1 MADITFSMTADD
13 GDVTKALQNL
23 VKENAK
29 LREEIAKGVAQ
40 SKDEAK
46 AAKEAAES
54 QKAHSQALKEAEQ
67 IVQKNMTAGERYQAQ
82 VKKLNELRAQ
92 GVLSAKD
99 HARAMEGER
108 QKMTE
113 SGQATGSFSSMLT
126 GLGSKLVG
134 VVGGFVSVQ
143 QVMKLI
149 GDEIRGVMD
158 LQKRAGDAT
167 AVLGAEQEALL
178 QNLGGANAAQV
189 AKDLKALSQ
198 RTGVAEGDVTR
209 AVNESMAARGDF
221 DVSQVIQ
228 AVGSVGRIRK
238 FAPTEMAGLAAATID
253 TQRQTGLGTD
263 EALGFLLQMQG
274 QSRTKSLKELA
285 ANMVPGVGGI
295 MQFGADRATA
305 GALLASMSH
314 GMGDTTGAASRT
326 ASLQLAG
333 QLREFGGGA
342 PIGQTLAQLQQNPAL
357 RQQFLST
364 ASFEVAARPAVEAL
378 LGGGKVAQN
387 FAAARQAMQAN
398 PLEALA
404 QAEKDRAA
412 FAPIGLAEQRL
423 GLQNVAQQAL
433 VNNRRAAE
441 AGIVREGMAEIEKS
455 LPGNSALLG
464 KARSALREFETG
476 ATPNFESAVGEL
488 RQMVE
493 ARNRG
498 VDDTVSR
505 NTAFLDAVMPM
516 MAPGLISNPLSGP
529 AADAVASRNLRDPE
543 FKRQTELMARTV
555 ELLESL
561 VDQGQGKNREGA
573 VIGRANNQ
581 REAAGVP

>member
-29 LREEIAKGVAQ
+29 LREEIAKGVQQ

-54 QKAHSQALKEAEQ
+54 QKAHSQAMKEAEQ

-82 VKKLNELRAQ
+82 IKKLNDLRAQ

-99 HARAMEGER
+99 HAKAMEGER
-108 QKMTE
+108 LKMAE
-113 SGQATGSFSSMLT
+113 SGQATGSFSSTLQT
-126 GLGSKLVG
+126 VGPQLLRVAGGFASVQAVIKLV
-134 VVGGFVSVQ
+134 
-143 QVMKLI
+143 
-149 GDEIRGVMD
+149 GDEIRGVME
-158 LQKRAGDAT
+158 LQKKAGDAT
-167 AVLGAEQEALL
+167 VNLGAEQEALL
-178 QNLGGANAAQV
+178 QNLGGANAGQV

-221 DVSQVIQ
+221 DVSQVIK
-228 AVGSVGRIRK
+228 AVGSVGKIRK

-274 QSRTKSLKELA
+274 QSRTKSLRELA

-314 GMGDTTGAASRT
+314 GMGDVTGAATRT

-333 QLREFGGGA
+333 QLREFGGGK

-357 RQQFLST
+357 REQFMST
-364 ASFEVAARPAVEAL
+364 ASFEVAARPAVEQL

-398 PLEALA
+398 PLDALA

-412 FAPIGLAEQRL
+412 FSPIGLAEKQL
-423 GLQNVAQQAL
+423 GLKNVAQQAL
-433 VNNRRAAE
+433 LNNPRAAE
-441 AGIVREGMAEIEKS
+441 AGIVREGLSEIEKS
-455 LPGNSALLG
+455 LPGQGALMNR
-464 KARSALREFETG
+464 ARLALREFESG
-476 ATPNFESAVGEL
+476 AYPQFESAVSGL
-488 RQMVE
+488 RETVQQ
-493 ARNRG
+493 RRQG
-498 VDDTVSR
+498 RDDAAYSKGML
-505 NTAFLDAVMPM
+505 LDAFVPFGK
-516 MAPGLISNPLSGP
+516 PGVEVF
-529 AADAVASRNLRDPE
+529 ADRNLKDKE
-543 FKRQTELMARTV
+543 FVRQTELMAKTV
-555 ELLESL
+555 DLLERL
-561 VDQGQGKNREGA
+561 VDQGQGKNNAGA
-573 VIGRANNQ
+573 FIGRAGQ
-581 REAAGVP
+581 REGVGP

>member
-29 LREEIAKGVAQ
+29 LREEISKGVAQ
-40 SKDEAK
+40 SKEEAR
-46 AAKEAAES
+46 AAKESADAQKQHSAAM
-54 QKAHSQALKEAEQ
+54 KEAEQ
-67 IVQKNMTAGERYQAQ
+67 IVLKNMTAGERYSRE
-82 VKKLNELRAQ
+82 VKKLNDLRAQ

-99 HARAMEGER
+99 HAKAMEGER
-108 QKMTE
+108 LKMAE
-113 SGQATGSFSSMLT
+113 SGQATGSFSSLLS
-126 GLGSKLVG
+126 GLGPKLLTAA
-134 VVGGFVSVQ
+134 GGFVSVQ
-143 QVMKLI
+143 QMIKAV
-149 GDEIRGVMD
+149 GEEIRGIMD

-167 AVLGAEQEALL
+167 ANLGAEQEALL

-189 AKDLKALSQ
+189 AKDLKALSAK
-198 RTGVAEGDVTR
+198 TGVTEADVTR

-221 DVSQVIQ
+221 DVSQVIK
-228 AVGSVGRIRK
+228 AVGSVGKIRK

-333 QLREFGGGA
+333 QLREFGNGA
-342 PIGQTLAQLQQNPAL
+342 PIGQTLAQLQQNQAL
-357 RQQFLST
+357 REKFLST

-455 LPGNSALLG
+455 LPGNSAMFN

-476 ATPNFESAVGEL
+476 ANPAFEMAVSGLRETVQQRRRGIDDSAS
-488 RQMVE
+488 RD
-493 ARNRG
+493 G
-498 VDDTVSR
+498 V
-505 NTAFLDAVMPM
+505 FLDA
-516 MAPGLISNPLSGP
+516 LIPFGKSGQEVI
-529 AADAVASRNLRDPE
+529 ANRNLRDPE

-561 VDQGQGKNREGA
+561 VDQGQGRNREGA

>member
-1 MADITFSMTADD
+1 MADISFSMTADD

-29 LREEIAKGVAQ
+29 LREEISKGVAQ
-40 SKDEAK
+40 SKEEAR
-46 AAKEAAES
+46 AAKESADAQKQHSAAM
-54 QKAHSQALKEAEQ
+54 KEAEQ

-82 VKKLNELRAQ
+82 IKKLNDLRAQ

-99 HARAMEGER
+99 HAKAMEGER
-108 QKMTE
+108 LKMAE
-113 SGQATGSFSSMLT
+113 SGQATGSFSSTLQT
-126 GLGSKLVG
+126 VG
-134 VVGGFVSVQ
+134 PQLLRVAGGFASVQ
-143 QVMKLI
+143 AVMKLI
-149 GDEIRGVMD
+149 GDEIRGVME
-158 LQKRAGDAT
+158 LQKKAGDAT
-167 AVLGAEQEALL
+167 VNLGAEQEALL
-178 QNLGGANAAQV
+178 QNLGGANAGQV
-189 AKDLKALSQ
+189 SQQLKALSQ

-221 DVSQVIQ
+221 DVSQVIK
-228 AVGSVGRIRK
+228 AVGSVGKIRK

-333 QLREFGGGA
+333 QLREFGNGA
-342 PIGQTLAQLQQNPAL
+342 PIGQTIAQLQQNQAL
-357 RQQFLST
+357 REKFLST

-412 FAPIGLAEQRL
+412 FAPIGLAEKQL
-423 GLQNVAQQAL
+423 GLKNVAQQAL
-433 VNNRRAAE
+433 LNNPRAAE
-441 AGIVREGMAEIEKS
+441 AGIVREGLSEIEKS
-455 LPGNSALLG
+455 LPGQGALMNR
-464 KARSALREFETG
+464 ARMALREFESG
-476 ATPNFESAVGEL
+476 AYPEFESAVSGL
-488 RQMVE
+488 RETVQQRRQGRDDAAFSKGMLLDTFVPFGKP
-493 ARNRG
+493 G
-498 VDDTVSR
+498 VDV
-505 NTAFLDAVMPM
+505 F
-516 MAPGLISNPLSGP
+516 
-529 AADAVASRNLRDPE
+529 ADRNLKDKE
-543 FKRQTELMARTV
+543 FVRQTELMAKTV
-555 ELLESL
+555 DLLERL

-573 VIGRANNQ
+573 AIGRAVNQ
-581 REAAGVP
+581 REAAGGP